1 MELPE
6 NITSHK
12 ELNREIQDI
21 ADDMWARIFALS
33 LGVPCPNERAKA
45 LFINFVI
52 KNYKKDTPDQS
63 NDDYVYGLLPEFI
76 NYLVDKG

>member
-52 KNYKKDTPDQS
+52 KRRIHQTNPTTIMYT
-63 NDDYVYGLLPEFI
+63 DYCQNL
-76 NYLVDKG
+76 

>member
-45 LFINFVI
+45 LIINFVI
-52 KNYKKDTPDQS
+52 KN
-63 NDDYVYGLLPEFI
+63 
-76 NYLVDKG
+76 